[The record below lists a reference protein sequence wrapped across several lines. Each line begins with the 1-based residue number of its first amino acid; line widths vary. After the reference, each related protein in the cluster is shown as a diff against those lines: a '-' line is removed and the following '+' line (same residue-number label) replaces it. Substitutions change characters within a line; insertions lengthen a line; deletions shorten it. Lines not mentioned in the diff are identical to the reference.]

1 MVLNSVKTSIVWAG
15 VALIGIVVLAGV
27 GLSYGGWSDQA
38 VGGWTA
44 GMGVFATT
52 VFGLLI
58 KVENKTDRQSD
69 VLDSIEAKAD
79 IAADKSNEI
88 AKRINGELDQRI
100 AAAMEEAAETG
111 AARAIAEFRRQGIL

>member
-1 MVLNSVKTSIVWAG
+1 VKTSIVWAG

-38 VGGWTA
+38 VLGWTA